1 MNPVLIL
8 SLGGGLALIAW
19 GSFVFIGVQM
29 KVKRPEFTSRRAV
42 TTIRSAAITIT
53 FAVVLLLLVAL
64 AAYWFRDVIF
74 PFPVP

>member
-1 MNPVLIL
+1 MGLGLIL
-8 SLGGGLALIAW
+8 MLGGGFTLIWTAA
-19 GSFVFIGVQM
+19 FLFMGVQM